1 MTVKL
6 YLENSYLKEATVKVV
21 STEGGIIL
29 DKTVFYPTGG
39 GQPCDLGTIST
50 PDASYTVMDVK
61 KNGEDVLHIVSG
73 ECKLASGD
81 EVRCA
86 IDWDRRYAHMRH
98 HTALHVIDG
107 VMEKNYKGAI
117 TGNQIYTDRLRMD
130 IELDGLTR
138 EMVAEIIKD
147 SQVIIDEGHE
157 IVMKIISQAEAL
169 ANPDLIRTEPGR
181 ELVKRLT
188 SVQVLDIVGFDMQI
202 DAGTHVRNTKE
213 VGKIELSGFESKGAK
228 KKRVEVVLK

>member
-6 YLENSYLKEATVKVV
+6 YLEDSYLKEATAKVV

-50 PDASYTVMDVK
+50 PAASYTVTDVK
-61 KNGEDVLHIVSG
+61 KNGDDVLHIISG
-73 ECKLASGD
+73 ECKLAPGD

-86 IDWDRRYAHMRH
+86 IDWERRYAHMRH

-107 VMEKNYKGAI
+107 VMEKKYNGAI
-117 TGNQIYTDRLRMD
+117 TGNQIYTNRLRMD
-130 IELDGLTR
+130 IEINGLTR

-147 SQVIIDEGHE
+147 SQVIVDEGHD
-157 IVMKIISQAEAL
+157 IIMKTISQAEAL
-169 ANPDLIRTEPGR
+169 ANPNLVRTEPGR
-181 ELVKRLT
+181 ELVKRLN

-202 DAGTHVRNTKE
+202 DAGTHVHNTKE
-213 VGKIELSGFESKGAK
+213 VGRIELSGFESKGAN